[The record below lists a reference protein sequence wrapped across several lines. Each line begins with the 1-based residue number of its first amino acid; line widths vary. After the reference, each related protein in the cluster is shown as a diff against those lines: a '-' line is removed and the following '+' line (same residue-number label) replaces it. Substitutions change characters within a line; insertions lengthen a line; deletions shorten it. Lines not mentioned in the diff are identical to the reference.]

1 VRQQHS
7 VSMAHVIVLVLGD
20 IGRSPRMQYHALS
33 LVKMGTV
40 SRVTIIGYEGERAL
54 LQLRESPK
62 VHIQYLQ
69 QLSFVQYFKNISV
82 LFAIIKGL
90 GLLVSLCKILLFAS
104 SFQLLIIQNPPC
116 LPALLAGVV
125 ISCLRK
131 FEIIIDWH
139 NLGFSMYSHSLG
151 DRHMLTKLTK
161 SLEQYFCRFA
171 KRHICVSNAMSEWL
185 KENFNIKA
193 LVFYDKPQHFCCG
206 QELSENARHLL
217 LLRIGLL
224 ESHYAPN
231 HLCDERETIQTLWYE
246 GKAKLKCGH
255 GRVALLVSS
264 TSWTAD
270 EDFSMLL
277 RALVYI
283 ESILSNISDAK
294 ECRHN
299 SAFDRLLVVI
309 TGKGELKA
317 SFEEQVSQLV
327 AEKKLHRFVF
337 TRTAW
342 LDILDYPVLLQC
354 ADLGISLHAS
364 TSGLDLPMKVVDMQG
379 ARLPVCALNFPTLPE
394 LVTDQYNGMIFSSD
408 QELSDHILKSIF
420 NITVENGQVQHVDLA
435 SCTLL
440 EALRSNLQDCEG
452 WSTHWNRVMRP
463 MVEDIVQRLD
473 FDDP

>member
-1 VRQQHS
+1 
-7 VSMAHVIVLVLGD
+7 
-20 IGRSPRMQYHALS
+20 
-33 LVKMGTV
+33 
-40 SRVTIIGYEGERAL
+40 
-54 LQLRESPK
+54 
-62 VHIQYLQ
+62 
-69 QLSFVQYFKNISV
+69 
-82 LFAIIKGL
+82 
-90 GLLVSLCKILLFAS
+90 
-104 SFQLLIIQNPPC
+104 
-116 LPALLAGVV
+116 
-125 ISCLRK
+125 
-131 FEIIIDWH
+131 
-139 NLGFSMYSHSLG
+139 
-151 DRHMLTKLTK
+151 
-161 SLEQYFCRFA
+161 
-171 KRHICVSNAMSEWL
+171 
-185 KENFNIKA
+185 
-193 LVFYDKPQHFCCG
+193 
-206 QELSENARHLL
+206 
-217 LLRIGLL
+217 
-224 ESHYAPN
+224 
-231 HLCDERETIQTLWYE
+231 
-246 GKAKLKCGH
+246 
-255 GRVALLVSS
+255 
-264 TSWTAD
+264 
-270 EDFSMLL
+270 MLL